1 MSARWWTFIVWAL
14 AAASALAWG
23 LKLFVRPPP
32 APPQALVVGA
42 AGPPRGDLT
51 RLLGA
56 DPPPVAAVAAPEPA
70 ADARFQLVGVV
81 SPRSPQAVREGL
93 ALIAVDGKPP
103 RAYRVGAVVDGPHVL
118 QGVEAR
124 GATLGP
130 RDGTPAVSLKL
141 PPPAAA
147 ATGVLPPARPGGAV
161 PAPRPPGVATLP
173 AVPGR
178 SGLNLPQFAAPPG
191 PAPTAEPQDGSDASD
206 TSGAENVQ
214 PPAVNNNRATLR

>member
-32 APPQALVVGA
+32 APPQALVAGA
-42 AGPPRGDLT
+42 AGPARGDLT
-51 RLLGA
+51 QLLGA
-56 DPPPVAAVAAPEPA
+56 DAAPVAALAAPEPV

-81 SPRSPQAVREGL
+81 SPRSPQAAREGL

-103 RAYRVGAVVDGPHVL
+103 RAYRVGAVVDGAHVL

-130 RDGTPAVSLKL
+130 RDGAPAVALRL

-147 ATGVLPPARPGGAV
+147 ATGVLPPAMPRSGVV
-161 PAPRPPGVATLP
+161 PPPRPPGVATLP
-173 AVPGR
+173 ALPGR
-178 SGLNLPQFAAPPG
+178 SGPNLPQLSVPTSV
-191 PAPTAEPQDGSDASD
+191 APTAEPPDAPD
-206 TSGAENVQ
+206 SGDPDNTAPVD
-214 PPAVNNNRATLR
+214 NNRAPLR

>member
-42 AGPPRGDLT
+42 AGPARGDLT

-56 DPPPVAAVAAPEPA
+56 DPAPVAAAAAPEPV

-81 SPRSPQAVREGL
+81 SPRSPQAAREGL

-103 RAYRVGAVVDGPHVL
+103 RAYRVGAVVDGPNVL
-118 QGVEAR
+118 QSVEAR

-130 RDGTPAVSLKL
+130 RDGAPAVALKL
-141 PPPAAA
+141 PPPAPA
-147 ATGVLPPARPGGAV
+147 ATGVLPTARPGGEVAA
-161 PAPRPPGVATLP
+161 PPRPPGVATLP

-178 SGLNLPQFAAPPG
+178 SGLNLPQFGAPPG
-191 PAPTAEPQDGSDASD
+191 AVPGAEPQEAPEAAD
-206 TSGAENVQ
+206 TSEADNTQ
-214 PPAVNNNRATLR
+214 PAVNNNRATLR

>member
-23 LKLFVRPPP
+23 LKLFVQPPP

-42 AGPPRGDLT
+42 TGPARGDLT

-56 DPPPVAAVAAPEPA
+56 DAAPVAATAAPEPV

-81 SPRSPQAVREGL
+81 SPRSPQAAREGL

-103 RAYRVGAVVDGPHVL
+103 RAYRVGAVVDGSHVL

-130 RDGTPAVSLKL
+130 RDGEPAVALKL
-141 PPPAAA
+141 PPPIPA
-147 ATGVLPPARPGGAV
+147 ATGVLPPAMPRSGAV
-161 PAPRPPGVATLP
+161 PPPRPPGVATLP
-173 AVPGR
+173 ALPGR
-178 SGLNLPQFAAPPG
+178 SGLNLPQFGSPTG
-191 PAPTAEPQDGSDASD
+191 VVPTAEPQEVPDAAD
-206 TSGAENVQ
+206 TSEADNVQ
-214 PPAVNNNRATLR
+214 PAVNNNRATLR